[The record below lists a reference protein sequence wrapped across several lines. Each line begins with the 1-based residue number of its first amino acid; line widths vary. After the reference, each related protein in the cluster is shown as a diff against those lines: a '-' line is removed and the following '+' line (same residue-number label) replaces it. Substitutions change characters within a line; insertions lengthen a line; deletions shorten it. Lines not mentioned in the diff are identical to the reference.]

1 MKKQILLLLASMF
14 MLAGCTYNES
24 YYPSQGGNYVPKPED
39 SEGGGGEQEEEED
52 VPMCTY
58 NFFFSFSATTKYN
71 PFSNKDE
78 DAPILSF
85 THAMLKPL
93 GAIPEA
99 VNTTAK
105 VEALG
110 NSLGFEKD
118 PTFPTFIGFSF
129 NGVCLDESGLWN
141 YETDYKQ
148 LAVVNLYG
156 IWVSE

>member
-1 MKKQILLLLASMF
+1 MF
-14 MLAGCTYNES
+14 MLAGCNYNES
-24 YYPSQGGNYVPKPED
+24 YYPEHGGDYVPKPED
-39 SEGGGGEQEEEED
+39 SEGGGEKEEEEED

-71 PFSNKDE
+71 PFNNKDE

-99 VNTTAK
+99 VNSVDK
-105 VEALG
+105 VKTLG
-110 NSLGFEKD
+110 SNLGFEVD

-129 NGVCLDESGLWN
+129 NGVCLDEDGLWN

-148 LAVVNLYG
+148 QAVVNLYG
-156 IWVSE
+156 IWVSNE